1 VRAQAALA
9 AAETG
14 GDTRSLL
21 RRAEKDAR
29 ALARDRVCRCS
40 PGLAALVRAG
50 AAAQRGAYQV
60 ARTYLAEAVRVFDDA
75 RMIALGGAAKRRLAE
90 LTGGES
96 GDTMIAEADAA
107 LLAAGVGDPE
117 RMTRAFANGFGRV

>member
-1 VRAQAALA
+1 VKR
-9 AAETG
+9 E
-14 GDTRSLL
+14 
-21 RRAEKDAR
+21 EKHPR
-29 ALARDRVCRCS
+29 PPPRDRVCRCS

-50 AAAQRGAYQV
+50 AAAQRGAHDV